1 MYIKM
6 KLKAATEIG
15 INANHL
21 NLDRSASQ
29 SEILQ
34 AIDKL
39 NADPNVHGIIVQMP
53 LDCDDKTIDSHLVT
67 NRVESGKDVDGLTT
81 INEGKVATGDLKTGF
96 QPCTPAGCMDL
107 IQRSGVQI
115 EGARA
120 VVLGKAPSLV
130 FCCIAA

>member
-1 MYIKM
+1 MYVRYNIPIYYLSNSNK
-6 KLKAATEIG
+6 KLIT
-15 INANHL
+15 
-21 NLDRSASQ
+21 DFRSATQ

-53 LDCDDKTIDSHLVT
+53 LDSEDTSIDSHLVT
-67 NRVESGKDVDGLTT
+67 NRVDPGKDVDGLTT
-81 INEGKVATGDLKTGF
+81 INEGKVATGDLTSGF

-107 IQRSGVQI
+107 IRRSPVQI

-120 VVLGKAPSLV
+120 VVLGM
-130 FCCIAA
+130 

>member
-1 MYIKM
+1 M

-67 NRVESGKDVDGLTT
+67 NRVESGK
-81 INEGKVATGDLKTGF
+81 F
-96 QPCTPAGCMDL
+96 
-107 IQRSGVQI
+107 RH
-115 EGARA
+115 
-120 VVLGKAPSLV
+120 
-130 FCCIAA
+130 